1 MNEVLSDSKT
11 YIEVFKEIPQIK
23 AFFATKNSSKP
34 GWPFYNEEL
43 FAEVGLADAVHVGH
57 WQTHSDNVQ
66 IITQEMVD
74 RCRAGDF
81 VLEYPDDIEEKKKFT
96 SEEYNGG
103 GILFL
108 DSDGAITDIPGVLL
122 TSMHADC
129 IPLFFYDPV
138 KQVIAMVH
146 SGWKGTVK
154 EIGRITSEKMQSVYG
169 CKASD
174 ILVHIG
180 PGISKCCFEVDKD
193 VYDMFRDPS
202 FTTKGIKYYIDL
214 KHYNKRML
222 METGITEEHITVSDH
237 CTCCETDLFDS
248 YRRDGSKQRMGGGI
262 CILPVVE

>member
-1 MNEVLSDSKT
+1 MNEILSNNEH
-11 YIEVFKEIPQIK
+11 YLEVFAERPEIK
-23 AFFATKNSSKP
+23 AFFATKNTSKP

-43 FAEVGLADAVHVGH
+43 FAEVGLENAVHVGH

-66 IITQEMVD
+66 VITEEMVEE
-74 RCRAGDF
+74 CKAGKF
-81 VLEYPDDIEEKKKFT
+81 VLKFPEDIEEKKKFT
-96 SEEYNGG
+96 NEEYNGG

-108 DSDGAITDIPGVLL
+108 DSDGAITDIPDVLL

-138 KQVIAMVH
+138 KKVIGMVH

-169 CKASD
+169 CDPAD

-180 PGISKCCFEVDKD
+180 PGISACCFEVDKD
-193 VYDMFRDPS
+193 VYEMFKDPKY
-202 FTTKGIKYYIDL
+202 TTKGIKYYIDL

-222 METGITEEHITVSDH
+222 MDTGIKEENITISDH
-237 CTCCETDLFDS
+237 CTCCEELFDS
-248 YRRDGSKQRMGGGI
+248 YRRNGSKQRMGGGI
-262 CILPVVE
+262 CLLPVIE